1 METKKF
7 DEALNKIFNITEA
20 VLQPEVTGLVPP
32 EGDSV
37 EVFRNLVK
45 ERLRGLK
52 KSPEGTPH
60 TQRGPGAP
68 GEAIM
73 EQPKQVDVPYPDP
86 KVVTQA
92 VGSHKST
99 EELLNK
105 LAELLGVSRQ
115 DLTLSPNP
123 FPTGEI
129 GVWLKVHESNKGPET
144 YLTGKP
150 NTSSHSQNIGDI
162 WTTPNGFIF
171 KNHSN
176 PYFANKFKAVKETNV
191 QVDKGL
197 PGMAVVEAR
206 PPVRP
211 EDYPSKDSI
220 NRLVHSKPVST
231 SSPAKTGF
239 KSLVPK
245 VRTPEERLKGEI
257 AYGPNGEV
265 VRGGLKERENPISV
279 GTIKSQ
285 VQNFGPEALGQIV
298 AKLSPDMDKVD
309 ANGQPTSEYNQ
320 FVESI
325 KQDGLEIILNASSAA
340 GGVKT
345 APNGQANA
353 KPASPAPGAE
363 APEEPGQELAS
374 L

>member
-1 METKKF
+1 MENKKF

-37 EVFRNLVK
+37 DAFRDLVK
-45 ERLRGLK
+45 SRLRGLK
-52 KSPEGTPH
+52 KSPEGTPP

-73 EQPKQVDVPYPDP
+73 EKPIVDVPYPDAKEVFM
-86 KVVTQA
+86 KVGLQPSMEA
-92 VGSHKST
+92 VLQKLS
-99 EELLNK
+99 ELLNVPVEN
-105 LAELLGVSRQ
+105 LR
-115 DLTLSPNP
+115 LSPKP
-123 FPTGEI
+123 FPTGET
-129 GVWLKVHESNKGPET
+129 GVFLKVDRTHPNPLHFSHGDMNKDQ
-144 YLTGKP
+144 KP
-150 NTSSHSQNIGDI
+150 SYSTDNIGEI
-162 WTTPNGFIF
+162 
-171 KNHSN
+171 
-176 PYFANKFKAVKETNV
+176 
-191 QVDKGL
+191 
-197 PGMAVVEAR
+197 R
-206 PPVRP
+206 
-211 EDYPSKDSI
+211 
-220 NRLVHSKPVST
+220 PVSGGFGFKSHNNPTFAQLYAGNKVGNSDKKVTQDT
-231 SSPAKTGF
+231 SKFVGNLNRSLGEGNDAPAKTGY
-239 KSLVPK
+239 KPLIPPTTKKQPS
-245 VRTPEERLKGEI
+245 PEERHRNEI
-257 AYGPNGEV
+257 NYGPNGAV
-265 VRGGLKERENPISV
+265 VRGPLDPSKPLKERENPISV
-279 GTIKSQ
+279 GTIKNQ
-285 VQNFGPEALGQIV
+285 VQNFGPEALGQII

-353 KPASPAPGAE
+353 KPASPAPGAS